1 MNVVPLLDV
10 CIVSVVGGN
19 NLSGIIQLIS
29 LFLLFLPFFFFV
41 PFFILI
47 LVLFSSFFLLFL
59 DQRRGVKRFMEVLE

>member
-41 PFFILI
+41 PFFIL
-47 LVLFSSFFLLFL
+47 VLFSSFFLLFL